1 MDFLFLKK
9 GILKRFRLVK
19 LNKNFQLMIS
29 KKEGKWQNW

>member
-19 LNKNFQLMIS
+19 LKENFQLMIS
-29 KKEGKWQNW
+29 KKESKWQDW